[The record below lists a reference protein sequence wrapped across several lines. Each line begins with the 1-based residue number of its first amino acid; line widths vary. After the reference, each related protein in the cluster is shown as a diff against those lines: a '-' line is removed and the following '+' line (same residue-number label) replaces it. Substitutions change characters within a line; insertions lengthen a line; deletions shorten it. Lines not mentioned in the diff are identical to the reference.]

1 MDWASDI
8 FTKQQINSEGCKQDS
23 EAQKK
28 GRIQKYTKTY
38 LIKNF
43 NPTTLLKT
51 QLWPKIYTSSLS
63 LLSFSSKLKVY
74 DAG

>member
-43 NPTTLLKT
+43 NPTTLLK
-51 QLWPKIYTSSLS
+51 IH
-63 LLSFSSKLKVY
+63 LLYLFYLFQVS
-74 DAG
+74 